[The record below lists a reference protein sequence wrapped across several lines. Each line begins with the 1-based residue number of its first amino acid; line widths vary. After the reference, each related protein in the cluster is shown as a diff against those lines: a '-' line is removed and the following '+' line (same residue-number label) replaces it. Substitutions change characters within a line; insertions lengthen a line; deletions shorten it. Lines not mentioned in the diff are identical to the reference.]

1 MGKQLVLQK
10 LMLENEI
17 TLYWGGVDNLLKPLG
32 KTNVFI

>member
-17 TLYWGGVDNLLKPLG
+17 TLYWGGVDNLT
-32 KTNVFI
+32 KTTKEN